1 MRAIFVASVML
12 MLAACA
18 TERVITPREYLDET
32 TAATITIVADPWI
45 FNRKD
50 APPQLDFVHLY
61 AIDVNRMGEH
71 RKYLAVV
78 KYWPAADLPSD
89 ARPKLVVQLPERE
102 IALDPIEAD
111 GRELGIGEPIDKS
124 APRTARSWFYPLD
137 KEHLEA
143 VGRAREL
150 SVALLA
156 GETRASYIVWRD
168 GSAEMS
174 EFAAVAQDL

>member
-1 MRAIFVASVML
+1 MMVASVML
-12 MLAACA
+12 MLTACA

-32 TAATITIVADPWI
+32 TATTITIVADPWI

-71 RKYLAVV
+71 RQYLVVV
-78 KYWPAADLPSD
+78 KYWPAADLPGK
-89 ARPKLVVQLPERE
+89 ARPALAVQLPERE
-102 IALDPIEAD
+102 ITLDPVEED
-111 GRELGIGEPIDKS
+111 GRALGIGEPIDKS
-124 APRTARSWFYPLD
+124 APRSAQSWFYPLE
-137 KEHLEA
+137 KKHLEA
-143 VGRAREL
+143 IGRAREL
-150 SVALLA
+150 SVALVVGDA
-156 GETRASYIVWRD
+156 RASYVVWRD